1 MIIIPVDI
9 DEMMRVLYTVFT
21 YLKWTWLSRIG
32 SARKHRNRKGPD
44 IIFLVVL
51 VIILHVECVM
61 GLVQGAR
68 RYRAS
73 SSGYRSSGGASSSGY
88 RPSGGVP
95 LVIHGKAQGSQVT
108 YSIVSNDRKHNANS
122 KGFQDMR
129 VVPHPAVASLL
140 DRQSSGIENLS
151 EDMPDEQQIRWAN
164 AAFEFVGTLDCSKAY
179 FTTER
184 ECRNLKKQSKSHM
197 TVHIANPS
205 AYGRLATLLPD
216 GGLAKTG
223 LHDAV
228 IVLDPYPAANYGH
241 LVLVF
246 YIDLHASTTWCHR
259 HGGIFLGE
267 YNLITLIAKLKNIGM
282 FRRKLI
288 VQALY
293 VWQSTGGK

>member
-1 MIIIPVDI
+1 MKVFVTIPVDS
-9 DEMMRVLYTVFT
+9 EASMRVLYTVFT

-51 VIILHVECVM
+51 VVILHVECVM
-61 GLVQGAR
+61 GLVQGSR
-68 RYRAS
+68 RYR
-73 SSGYRSSGGASSSGY
+73 ASSSGY

-108 YSIVSNDRKHNANS
+108 YSIVSNDRKHNVNS

-129 VVPHPAVASLL
+129 VVSHPAVASLL
-140 DRQSSGIENLS
+140 DRQSSGIENLA
-151 EDMPDEQQIRWAN
+151 EGMPDEQQIRWAN

-216 GGLAKTG
+216 GGLVKTG

-228 IVLDPYPAANYGH
+228 VVLDPYPAANYGH

-246 YIDLHASTTWCHR
+246 YIDLHVSTTWCHR
-259 HGGIFLGE
+259 HGGTFLGE
-267 YNLITLIAKLKNIGM
+267 YNLIRDGPLMI
-282 FRRKLI
+282 
-288 VQALY
+288 
-293 VWQSTGGK
+293 WGGPRAENSR